1 VKPAAFAYHAP
12 ESIDE
17 ALATLAE
24 LGDGGK
30 VLAGGQSL
38 VPLLNMRLASPAAL
52 VDIERL
58 DALDTVEVTD
68 DHVRVGARVR
78 HARLHRDAEV
88 ARAIPLLRQ
97 ALDWVAHP
105 VIRNRGTSLG
115 SIVHADPA
123 AELPAVLALLGGRVE
138 LASTAGTR
146 TVDAGDFLLGPLES
160 DLRTG
165 ELAVAAVFPRPDTRT
180 GSAFVELSRR
190 HGDYALAGVG
200 VTVALDADRH
210 VTRAAATYIGVTDT
224 PALVDLTPAL
234 GGQAHDA
241 LDLDAARDLADPSLT
256 PDDDIHATAGYRRHL
271 AGVLLGRGLVA
282 AATHA
287 TETDATDAT
296 DREARA

>member
-1 VKPAAFAYHAP
+1 MKPAPFVYHAP
-12 ESIDE
+12 ESVDE

-24 LGDGGK
+24 LGSDGK

-38 VPLLNMRLASPAAL
+38 VPLLNMRLAAPAAL

-58 DALDTVEVTD
+58 EQLDTIDVSD
-68 DHVRVGARVR
+68 AAVRIGARVR

-123 AELPAVLALLGGRVE
+123 AELPAVLALLGGSVE
-138 LASTAGTR
+138 LASTIGTR
-146 TVDAGDFLLGPLES
+146 TVPAADFLLGPLES
-160 DLRTG
+160 DLRVG
-165 ELAVAAVFPRPDTRT
+165 ELAVAATFPRPTAGT

-200 VTVALDADRH
+200 VTVTLDGDRH
-210 VTRAAATYIGVTDT
+210 LTAARATFIGVTDT
-224 PALVDLTPAL
+224 PAVVDLSGALAGQPA
-234 GGQAHDA
+234 DA
-241 LDLDAARDLADPSLT
+241 MDLDAARQVADPSLT
-256 PDDDIHATAGYRRHL
+256 PDADIHATAEYRRHL
-271 AGVLLGRGLVA
+271 AGVLLGRALTA
-282 AATHA
+282 AAGH
-287 TETDATDAT
+287 AT
-296 DREARA
+296 DREGAA